1 LRCIQDWVTLLKE
14 LIDKNYFFHK
24 IIISLP
30 RLNNK
35 NMIKLFLVGIYSLN
49 LIISI
54 YKYFKYNNKES
65 LNTALAWACALLMVI
80 LYILQ

>member
-1 LRCIQDWVTLLKE
+1 M
-14 LIDKNYFFHK
+14 
-24 IIISLP
+24 P

-35 NMIKLFLVGIYSLN
+35 NMIKFFLVGLYSLN

-65 LNTALAWACALLMVI
+65 LNSAMAWACALLMVI
-80 LYILQ
+80 VNILQ